1 MTMTDRVTTLLAG
14 RRERLER
21 LLGRTLSRPDA
32 GSQGPASPKVRAFLL
47 DEAEDLYWNELE
59 WENITDEEALEEGP
73 LAEMTFPGLLAFV
86 RGLLLT
92 EVMPDS
98 MAPASPRPQVVED
111 IVRFL
116 FTRVVELEEGLA
128 NPEQGEDRNLSAELD
143 MTSRLIDLVLYRY
156 HGLGPDDVERVE
168 SARQAPV

>member
-1 MTMTDRVTTLLAG
+1 MTDRVTTLLAG

-21 LLGRTLSRPDA
+21 LLGRTLSHPDA

-73 LAEMTFPGLLAFV
+73 LTELTFPGFLAYL
-86 RGLLLT
+86 RGLLLR

-98 MAPASPRPQVVED
+98 LSPANPRPQVVGGVLD
-111 IVRFL
+111 FL
-116 FTRVVELEEGLA
+116 ASRIVELGEGLEDEERA
-128 NPEQGEDRNLSAELD
+128 GEDDRLRAESE
-143 MTSRLIDLVLYRY
+143 MTRDLVDRVLYLY
-156 HGLGPDDVERVE
+156 HGLGDEEIEKVE
-168 SARQAPV
+168 AAQAAA

>member
-1 MTMTDRVTTLLAG
+1 MTDRVTTLLAG

-21 LLGRTLSRPDA
+21 LLGRSLSHPDPEPE
-32 GSQGPASPKVRAFLL
+32 GPVPPQTREYLL
-47 DEAEDLYWNELE
+47 DEARDLYWNELE

-73 LAEMTFPGLLAFV
+73 LAELTFPGFMAYV

-111 IVRFL
+111 ILNFL
-116 FTRVVELEEGLA
+116 FGRVVELEEGLA
-128 NPEQGEDRNLSAELD
+128 KPVRDEDRNLRAELE
-143 MTSRLIDLVLYRY
+143 MTSRLIDLVRYRY
-156 HGLGPDDVERVE
+156 HGLGPEDIERVE
-168 SARQAPV
+168 SGRQAPV